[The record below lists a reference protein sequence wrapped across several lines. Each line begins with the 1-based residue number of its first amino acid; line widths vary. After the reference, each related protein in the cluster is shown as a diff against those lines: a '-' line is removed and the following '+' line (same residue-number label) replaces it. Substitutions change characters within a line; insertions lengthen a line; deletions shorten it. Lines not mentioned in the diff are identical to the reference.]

1 MAYFGIKIR
10 VRLDFSVKIIL
21 SILSDFLWQDKGTQ
35 KHFALG
41 KTGILVNF
49 IFAKLL
55 SFFSGQRKSERIER
69 IIFTE
74 KSNLAC
80 LSLTQDHES
89 SYLYK
94 VMWLFLN
101 NYYPPCFQNFSLGL
115 VFIVSTMNEQNY
127 KWNKFI
133 FSRMW
138 NKEKSLTSYSC
149 VLPWKNSYF
158 FRQFF
163 STYGTQHCVLC
174 CRKMQNKW

>member
-1 MAYFGIKIR
+1 MLCF
-10 VRLDFSVKIIL
+10 LL
-21 SILSDFLWQDKGTQ
+21 CQFLWPE
-35 KHFALG
+35 
-41 KTGILVNF
+41 
-49 IFAKLL
+49 
-55 SFFSGQRKSERIER
+55 KSERIER

-101 NYYPPCFQNFSLGL
+101 NYYPSCFQNFSLGL

-149 VLPWKNSYF
+149 VLPWKKQLFLSSVFLYIWYPTLRF
-158 FRQFF
+158 M
-163 STYGTQHCVLC
+163 L
-174 CRKMQNKW
+174 